1 MTKVY
6 ACEFR
11 KAQATVDRCIKCPDK
26 AAIAMTLIW
35 LYWSRKPE
43 IAMEQHIRFGIKHAR
58 AGRDLPGVQ
67 NSKFRDIWDNANN
80 LGDLHWDSEEALN
93 TRRFGKRG
101 SAARSEDVFDVAANW
116 GGGGMDN
123 LPDPGPGPAKLV
135 EDAEAY
141 QVLRGILTDKEAKA
155 NDLYIA
161 GLKNMEVAEELEVT
175 QGRAT
180 QLRTQTAAKWKR
192 LCE

>member
-1 MTKVY
+1 MTEVY
-6 ACEFR
+6 ASEF
-11 KAQATVDRCIKCPDK
+11 KEAQAAVDRTIKCPDV
-26 AAIAMTLIW
+26 AAIAMVLIW
-35 LYWSRKPE
+35 LYWSRKPN
-43 IAMEQHIRFGIKHAR
+43 IAITYHIRYGIRQALW
-58 AGRDLPGVQ
+58 GRDLPGVQ
-67 NSKFRDIWDNANN
+67 DSKFRDIWD
-80 LGDLHWDSEEALN
+80 
-93 TRRFGKRG
+93 K
-101 SAARSEDVFDVAANW
+101 AANW
-116 GGGGMDN
+116 GGAGMGELAD
-123 LPDPGPGPAKLV
+123 PSPGPDKLV